1 MTLSNAINI
10 SLETGEYKAGR
21 KPFIRDSSVFQ
32 GDAIPHEQKNLKK
45 MKKKDKD
52 ENDKLKDDYIKVRKK
67 VKNKKEKN
75 KIKKLKE
82 MTLSTAVETSLK
94 TGEEGFPDPVNIFQD
109 SSVFQ
114 GDAVPHDQKNL
125 EKIKKKDKDENDKL
139 KDEFIKIM
147 DKYRKGNKQK

>member
-52 ENDKLKDDYIKVRKK
+52 ENDKLKD
-67 VKNKKEKN
+67 
-75 KIKKLKE
+75 
-82 MTLSTAVETSLK
+82 
-94 TGEEGFPDPVNIFQD
+94 
-109 SSVFQ
+109 
-114 GDAVPHDQKNL
+114 
-125 EKIKKKDKDENDKL
+125 
-139 KDEFIKIM
+139 EFIKIM